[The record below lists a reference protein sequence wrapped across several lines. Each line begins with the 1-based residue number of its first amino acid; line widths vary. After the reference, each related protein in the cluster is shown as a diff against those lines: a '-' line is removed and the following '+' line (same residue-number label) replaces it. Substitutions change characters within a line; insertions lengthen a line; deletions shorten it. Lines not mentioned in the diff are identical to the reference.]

1 MRKLTNI
8 RKGINLGDALVCDG
22 EAGGGGD
29 EAGGK
34 EQGGPQRLQ
43 WLARNL
49 AAKQVDC
56 AGIDKNVDR

>member
-1 MRKLTNI
+1 M
-8 RKGINLGDALVCDG
+8 CDG

-34 EQGGPQRLQ
+34 EQGRPQRLQ

-56 AGIDKNVDR
+56 TGIDKNVDR

>member
-1 MRKLTNI
+1 M
-8 RKGINLGDALVCDG
+8 CDG

-34 EQGGPQRLQ
+34 KQGRPQRLQ